1 MFDIGFFEL
10 LIVGVVGLLVIGPE
24 RLPETIRTLALWW
37 GRLKRA
43 IQSTRTELE
52 QHIGAD
58 DIRRQLHNEEVM
70 QRLQATQDEI
80 KRTVSENV
88 NDINKALDAGEDV
101 KQPLNELRE
110 QLEATAQTA
119 TAPNTIADTAQNTVA
134 ADRAAPSSK
143 SPSES

>member
-10 LIVGVVGLLVIGPE
+10 LIVGIVGLLVIGPE

-37 GRLKRA
+37 GRLKRG
-43 IQSTRTELE
+43 IQSTRSELE

-88 NDINKALDAGEDV
+88 NDINKALESGDNSQ
-101 KQPLNELRE
+101 QPSHES
-110 QLEATAQTA
+110 QQQPAS
-119 TAPNTIADTAQNTVA
+119 
-134 ADRAAPSSK
+134 APSADNLAKNSDSPASK

>member
-10 LIVGVVGLLVIGPE
+10 LIVGIVGLLVIGPE

-88 NDINKALDAGEDV
+88 NDINKALDAGEDI

-110 QLEATAQTA
+110 QLETTAQTA
-119 TAPNTIADTAQNTVA
+119 TAPNSLADTAQNAVA
-134 ADRAAPSSK
+134 ADRPAPSSK

>member
-10 LIVGVVGLLVIGPE
+10 LIVGIVGLLVIGPE
-24 RLPETIRTLALWW
+24 RLPETIRTMALWW
-37 GRLKRA
+37 GRLKRT
-43 IQSTRTELE
+43 IHSTRSELE

-88 NDINKALDAGEDV
+88 GDINKALEAGDDIQ
-101 KQPLNELRE
+101 KPLSELRE
-110 QLEATAQTA
+110 QLEATAQMA
-119 TAPNTIADTAQNTVA
+119 TPPDSSPQIPPGALDS
-134 ADRAAPSSK
+134 DAPSSK
-143 SPSES
+143 SS